1 MTTQETIEIFE
12 KFVIPNYTRNPLVL
26 VRGEGSYV
34 WDADGKKY
42 LDLFPGWGVNGL
54 GHCHPKVVAAI
65 QEQAAKLIHIAN
77 NFYNQPQ
84 GELAQLIFKNSFGGK
99 CFFCNSGAEAVEA
112 AIKLARIA
120 SAPGKFKIITME
132 NSFHGRT
139 LAAITATGQAKYHKG
154 FEPLPPGFTYVK
166 FNDLAAAEAAI
177 DDATC
182 AVMLE
187 PIQGEGGINIAD
199 KDYLQGLRELCNS
212 RGLLLILDEVQT
224 GMGRTGEYF
233 AYKHYA
239 IEPDIMTL
247 AKALGGGV
255 AIGAI
260 VARPEIAKSLVPG
273 SHASTFGGNPLAAAA
288 AVAAFKAIEEQGLIE
303 NARRLGEY
311 VLTRLKEIAQDF
323 EFIKEARGV
332 GLMLGM
338 ELAIPGEIIV
348 KECMKRGLLINC
360 TQERVLRL
368 MPPIT
373 VRKEEL
379 DEGLEILERVL
390 QEQNIK
396 PQRTQS
402 TQSK

>member
-12 KFVIPNYTRNPLVL
+12 KFVIGNYTRSPVVL

-65 QEQAAKLIHIAN
+65 REQAAKLIHIAN
-77 NFYNQPQ
+77 NFYSLPQ
-84 GELAQLIFKNSFGGK
+84 GKLAELISKNSFGGK
-99 CFFCNSGAEAVEA
+99 CFFCNSGAESVEA

-154 FEPLPPGFTYVK
+154 FEPLPAGFTYVP
-166 FNDLAAAEAAI
+166 FNDLAAVSAAV
-177 DDATC
+177 DDETC
-182 AVMLE
+182 AIMLE
-187 PIQGEGGINIAD
+187 VIQGEGGINIA
-199 KDYLQGLRELCNS
+199 KRDYLQGLRDLCS
-212 RGLLLILDEVQT
+212 SGGLFLIVDEVQT

-233 AYKHYA
+233 AYKHFGV
-239 IEPDIMTL
+239 EPDIMTL
-247 AKALGGGV
+247 AKALGGGM

-260 VARPEIAKSLVPG
+260 VAKPEIAERLVPG

-288 AVAAFKAIEEQGLIE
+288 ACAVFSAIEEESLLE
-303 NARRLGEY
+303 NARHLGEY
-311 VLTRLKEIAQDF
+311 ALTRLKETAAKY
-323 EFIKEARGV
+323 EFVKEARGV

-338 ELAIPGEIIV
+338 ELAIPGEKIV
-348 KECMKRGLLINC
+348 KQCMERGLLINC
-360 TQERVLRL
+360 TQERILRL

-373 VRKEEL
+373 VKKEEL
-379 DEGLEILERVL
+379 DQGLEILEGVL
-390 QEQNIK
+390 KEVK
-396 PQRTQS
+396 E
-402 TQSK
+402 

>member
-1 MTTQETIEIFE
+1 LAE
-12 KFVIPNYTRNPLVL
+12 
-26 VRGEGSYV
+26 
-34 WDADGKKY
+34 
-42 LDLFPGWGVNGL
+42 
-54 GHCHPKVVAAI
+54 
-65 QEQAAKLIHIAN
+65 LIS
-77 NFYNQPQ
+77 
-84 GELAQLIFKNSFGGK
+84 KNSFGGK
-99 CFFCNSGAEAVEA
+99 CFFCNSGAESVEA

-120 SAPGKFKIITME
+120 SRPGKFKIITME

-139 LAAITATGQAKYHKG
+139 LAAITATAQAKYHKG

-177 DDATC
+177 DDETC
-182 AVMLE
+182 AIMLE
-187 PIQGEGGINIAD
+187 VIQGEGGINIAD
-199 KDYLQGLRELCNS
+199 KDYLKGLRKLCTS
-212 RGLLLILDEVQT
+212 CGIFLILDEVQT

-233 AYKHYA
+233 AYKHFG

-255 AIGAI
+255 AIGAM
-260 VARPEIAKSLVPG
+260 VAKAEIAKRLVPG

-288 AVAAFKAIEEQGLIE
+288 ACAVFEAIEEDFLLE

-311 VLTRLKEIAQDF
+311 ALKRLKEMAAKYPLV
-323 EFIKEARGV
+323 KEARGV

-338 ELAIPGEIIV
+338 ELTAAGEPIA

-373 VRKEEL
+373 INRAEL
-379 DEGLEILERVL
+379 DEGLGILDSVL
-390 QEQNIK
+390 GKQK
-396 PQRTQS
+396 FVAS
-402 TQSK
+402 

>member
-1 MTTQETIEIFE
+1 MTTQETIQIFE
-12 KFVIPNYTRNPLVL
+12 KFVIGNYTRSPVVL
-26 VRGEGSYV
+26 VQGEGSYV

-65 QEQAAKLIHIAN
+65 QEQAARLIHIAN

-84 GELAQLIFKNSFGGK
+84 GKLAQLISESSFGGK

-120 SAPGKFKIITME
+120 SAPGKYKIITME

-139 LAAITATGQAKYHKG
+139 LAAITATGQPKYHKG
-154 FEPLPPGFTYVK
+154 FEPLPVGFSYVK
-166 FNDLAAAEAAI
+166 FNDLDAASVAI

-182 AVMLE
+182 AIMLE

-199 KDYLQGLRELCNS
+199 KDYLQGLRELCDS
-212 RGLLLILDEVQT
+212 HGLLLILDEVQT
-224 GMGRTGEYF
+224 GMGRTGQYF
-233 AYKHYA
+233 AYKHFG

-255 AIGAI
+255 AIGAMA
-260 VARPEIAKSLVPG
+260 ARPEIAQRLVPG

-288 AVAAFKAIEEQGLIE
+288 AVAAFKAIEEEGLLE

-311 VLTRLKEIAQDF
+311 ALSRLKEIADKF
-323 EFIKEARGV
+323 SFIKEARGI

-338 ELAIPGEIIV
+338 ELATPGEKIV
-348 KECMKRGLLINC
+348 KECMQRGLLINC
-360 TQERVLRL
+360 TQERILRL

-373 VRKEEL
+373 VSKEEL
-379 DEGLEILERVL
+379 EMGLEILEGVL
-390 QEQNIK
+390 KEVK
-396 PQRTQS
+396 G
-402 TQSK
+402 

>member
-1 MTTQETIEIFE
+1 LTTQETIQIFE
-12 KFVIPNYTRNPLVL
+12 KFVIGNYTRSPVVL
-26 VRGEGSYV
+26 VQGEGSYV

-65 QEQAAKLIHIAN
+65 QEQAARLIHIAN

-84 GELAQLIFKNSFGGK
+84 GKLAQLISESSFGGK

-120 SAPGKFKIITME
+120 SAPGKYKIITME

-139 LAAITATGQAKYHKG
+139 LAAITATGQPKYHKG
-154 FEPLPPGFTYVK
+154 FEPLPVGFSYVK
-166 FNDLAAAEAAI
+166 FNDLDAASVAI

-182 AVMLE
+182 AIMLE

-199 KDYLQGLRELCNS
+199 KDYLQGLRELCDS
-212 RGLLLILDEVQT
+212 HGLLLILDEVQT
-224 GMGRTGEYF
+224 GMGRTGQYF
-233 AYKHYA
+233 AYKHFG

-255 AIGAI
+255 AIGAMA
-260 VARPEIAKSLVPG
+260 ARPEIAQRLVPG

-288 AVAAFKAIEEQGLIE
+288 AVAAFKAIEEEGLLE

-311 VLTRLKEIAQDF
+311 ALSRLKEIADKF
-323 EFIKEARGV
+323 SFIKEARGI

-338 ELAIPGEIIV
+338 ELATPGEKIV
-348 KECMKRGLLINC
+348 KECMQRGLLINC
-360 TQERVLRL
+360 TQERILRL

-373 VRKEEL
+373 VSKEEL
-379 DEGLEILERVL
+379 EMGLEILEGVL
-390 QEQNIK
+390 KEVK
-396 PQRTQS
+396 G
-402 TQSK
+402 

>member
-1 MTTQETIEIFE
+1 LTTQETIEIFE
-12 KFVIPNYTRNPLVL
+12 KFVIGNYTRSPVVL

-65 QEQAAKLIHIAN
+65 REQAAKLIHIAN
-77 NFYNQPQ
+77 NFYSLPQ
-84 GELAQLIFKNSFGGK
+84 GKLAELISKNSFGGK
-99 CFFCNSGAEAVEA
+99 CFFCNSGAESVEA

-154 FEPLPPGFTYVK
+154 FEPLPAGFTYVP
-166 FNDLAAAEAAI
+166 FNDLAAVSAAV
-177 DDATC
+177 DDETC
-182 AVMLE
+182 AIMLE
-187 PIQGEGGINIAD
+187 VIQGEGGINIA
-199 KDYLQGLRELCNS
+199 KRDYLQGLRDLCS
-212 RGLLLILDEVQT
+212 SGGLFLIVDEVQT

-233 AYKHYA
+233 AYKHFGV
-239 IEPDIMTL
+239 EPDIMTL
-247 AKALGGGV
+247 AKALGGGM

-260 VARPEIAKSLVPG
+260 VAKPEIAERLVPG

-288 AVAAFKAIEEQGLIE
+288 ACAVFSAIEEESLLE
-303 NARRLGEY
+303 NARHLGEY
-311 VLTRLKEIAQDF
+311 ALTRLKETAAKY
-323 EFIKEARGV
+323 EFVKEARGV

-338 ELAIPGEIIV
+338 ELAIPGEKIV
-348 KECMKRGLLINC
+348 KQCMERGLLINC
-360 TQERVLRL
+360 TQERILRL

-373 VRKEEL
+373 VKKEEL
-379 DEGLEILERVL
+379 DQGLEILEGVL
-390 QEQNIK
+390 KEVK
-396 PQRTQS
+396 E
-402 TQSK
+402 

>member
-12 KFVIPNYTRNPLVL
+12 KSVIGNYTRSPVVL
-26 VRGEGSYV
+26 VKGEGSYV

-65 QEQAAKLIHIAN
+65 QYQAAKLIHIAN
-77 NFYNQPQ
+77 NFYSQPQ
-84 GELAQLIFKNSFGGK
+84 GELAELISKNSFGGK
-99 CFFCNSGAEAVEA
+99 CFFCNSGAESVEA

-139 LAAITATGQAKYHKG
+139 LAAITATAQAKYHKG

-166 FNDLAAAEAAI
+166 FNDLAAAQAVV
-177 DDATC
+177 DDVTC
-182 AVMLE
+182 AIMLE
-187 PIQGEGGINIAD
+187 VIQGEGGINIAD
-199 KDYLQGLRELCNS
+199 KDYLLGLRELCDS
-212 RGLLLILDEVQT
+212 CGIFLILDEVQT

-233 AYKHYA
+233 AYKHFGV
-239 IEPDIMTL
+239 EPDIMTL

-260 VARPEIAKSLVPG
+260 VARPEIAKRLVPG
-273 SHASTFGGNPLAAAA
+273 SHASTFGGNPLAAASGL
-288 AVAAFKAIEEQGLIE
+288 AVFKAIEEEGLLE

-311 VLTRLKEIAQDF
+311 ALSRLKEIADRY

-338 ELAIPGEIIV
+338 ELTIPGEKIV
-348 KECMKRGLLINC
+348 KECMARGLLINC
-360 TQERVLRL
+360 TQERILRL

-373 VRKEEL
+373 VKKEEL
-379 DEGLEILERVL
+379 DEGLEILEEVL
-390 QEQNIK
+390 KEVK
-396 PQRTQS
+396 G
-402 TQSK
+402 